1 MARFYPAN
9 REGVSGRPFPRRTTH
24 KLNCGWCG
32 YIQDAELVT
41 KVIKNRNRI
50 SYPCDKCT
58 RRLAITVTA
67 NGLFTASAADKA
79 RYLRN
84 VSRKVNRI

>member
-1 MARFYPAN
+1 MTRFYPKN
-9 REGVSGRPFPRRTTH
+9 RKGVSGRPFKRRTTH

-41 KVIKNRNRI
+41 QVIKNRNKI

-67 NGLFTASAADKA
+67 NGLFTASMADKA

-84 VSRKVNRI
+84 VALLKNRI